1 MIQIS
6 HEFPLKYYANNLA
19 EIYTDY
25 DYCLVH
31 RYIENN
37 DYKDYFIRARDK
49 GRTIILD
56 NSLFEIGLSF
66 SGDEYASVIKELRPT
81 YYLLPDTFNNYEGNI
96 KSQMEFYEKYNNLP
110 SIPIAALH
118 GVNAEE
124 ILNAFDHFDK
134 WLPKEAVFALP
145 FGSKAFERDNGIS
158 YLPLRM
164 AINRQS
170 FLKTFA
176 DKLSTRKFHLLGC
189 KSLAEYDYMGNDF
202 DKSFIISTDS
212 SLPVAFTLQLNSKIN
227 TEGYYQDDDNSKTE
241 IHYYK
246 PSYLID
252 KHFYDEDFM
261 DEHLSYN
268 IGYFRLKVHNW
279 YGN

>member
-6 HEFPLKYYANNLA
+6 HEFPLKYYTNNLA

-31 RYIENN
+31 RFLESAEYR
-37 DYKDYFIRARDK
+37 DYFYESKSLNRM
-49 GRTIILD
+49 IILD
-56 NSLFEIGLSF
+56 CSTFELGSAF
-66 SGDEYASVIKELRPT
+66 SGDEYASVIEELRPT

-134 WLPKEAVFALP
+134 WLPKEVVFALP

-252 KHFYDEDFM
+252 KHFYDEDFT